1 MKILFL
7 SNGHGEDLIAA
18 RLIKE
23 MPQQEIAALPI
34 VGAGLPYE
42 ELGINILGPRRSLP
56 SGGFI
61 YQSISNMIRDI
72 ASGLGKNTLDQIRVL
87 RRQKSEFDLAV
98 CVGDIVPVIGA
109 LFSGLPFVFM
119 GSAKSDHY
127 DYSYTPWEKFILKR
141 YCLMSY
147 LRDQKTADNFSKAG
161 IRSVYLGNPMM
172 DCFEVTGEDFGL
184 DKTTKVVGILPG
196 SRQDA
201 KMNLEDIIAAVKE
214 LDKMAAQQNIKIA
227 YLVSV
232 APTLDITG
240 LTPTLSR
247 PVPSAVEGVEGSG
260 LNLVFSTKFGDLLE
274 RSDIIIGLAG
284 TASEQ
289 AAGMGKPIVAFAG
302 RGVQY
307 TASFA
312 KRQTQLLG
320 EVLSVVKRDPSAVA
334 GEVLSILTDTKRY
347 QRMSEVGRSRVSGRG
362 SSRRIAE
369 HIISIAGAASK

>member
-42 ELGINILGPRRSLP
+42 ELGIRILGPRKSLP

-61 YQSISNMIRDI
+61 YQSFSNMIRDI

-87 RRQKSEFDLAV
+87 RQQKAEFDLAV

-109 LFSGLPFVFM
+109 LFSGLSFTFM

-147 LRDQKTADNFSKAG
+147 LRDQKTADNFAKAG
-161 IRSVYLGNPMM
+161 IRSAYLGNPMM

-184 DKTTKVVGILPG
+184 DKETRIVGILPG

-201 KMNLEDIIAAVKE
+201 KLNLEDILAAAKE
-214 LDKMAAQQNIKIA
+214 LDKLAERQNIKIA

-232 APTLDITG
+232 APTLDMTE
-240 LTPTLSR
+240 LKTALSR
-247 PVPSAVEGVEGSG
+247 LVPSAVEGVEGPG
-260 LNLVFSTKFGDLLE
+260 LKLICTPKFGDILN

-320 EVLSVVKRDPSAVA
+320 EALSVVKRDPSAVA
-334 GEVLSILTDTKRY
+334 GEVLSILTDTKRH

-362 SSRRIAE
+362 SSKRIAE
-369 HIISIAGAASK
+369 SILSLAGARPK